1 MDKTFV
7 ALDGMTRQEVFGLL
21 SDYPQIKNVKVGL
34 ELFLRYGRDFVKELS
49 HKYQVQIFLDLK
61 LHDIPTTVAKACATL
76 EGLNIRFLTVH
87 ATGGAKMLE
96 LAQESISKAVA
107 NCEIL
112 AVTILTSHNEDDIEG
127 IWGRT
132 HKEALTSLLNEVA
145 ASSVRGI
152 VCSGA
157 DLEIVKEFEEKASLN
172 FTKVCPGI
180 RLGSD
185 HDDQVRVMTPQAA
198 MDAGA
203 NFLVVGRP
211 ITKNPEV
218 LRENLFP

>member
-7 ALDGMTRQEVFGLL
+7 ALDGMNRQEVFDLL
-21 SDYPQIKNVKVGL
+21 SAYPQIKNVKVGL
-34 ELFLRYGRDFVKELS
+34 ELFLRYGREFVKELS
-49 HKYQVQIFLDLK
+49 QKYQVQIFLDLK
-61 LHDIPTTVAKACATL
+61 LHDIPTTVAKACKTL
-76 EGLNIRFLTVH
+76 DGLNIRFLTVH

-96 LAQESISKAVA
+96 LAKESISKTVA

-112 AVTILTSHNEDDIEG
+112 AVTILTSHNNSDIKG

-132 HKEALTSLLNEVA
+132 HKEALINLLNEVA
-145 ASSVRGI
+145 ASGVRGI

-157 DLEIVKEFEEKASLN
+157 DLDIVKSFEEKASLS

-180 RLGSD
+180 RPGSD

-203 NFLVVGRP
+203 DFLVVGRP
-211 ITKNPEV
+211 ITRNPEV
-218 LRENLFP
+218 LRQNLFP